1 MRDIRRP
8 DNLEAVVDRLTSQKY
23 TETETPVFQ
32 TIMDLLIFAAGVGVQ
47 QKRRTAVPSTGRG
60 IPVRIFEGNQK
71 DGYLYLVALA
81 TKQDPSALEA
91 VNDDET
97 AKIFEEYAA
106 GGLEQIAEWLSKD
119 GGDFSGVGTLLA
131 QMQSF
136 IPLEPQTT
144 EYPNPI

>member
-8 DNLEAVVDRLTSQKY
+8 DSLEAVVDRLTSPRY
-23 TETETPVFQ
+23 TETGTAVFQ

-60 IPVRIFEGNQK
+60 IPFRIFEGNQK
-71 DGYLYLVALA
+71 DGYLYLITLA
-81 TKQDPSALEA
+81 TKQAPLALET

-106 GGLEQIAEWLSKD
+106 GGLEQIAEWLSKNGD
-119 GGDFSGVGTLLA
+119 DFSGVGTLLA
-131 QMQSF
+131 QMQGF
-136 IPLEPQTT
+136 IPTEPQAT

>member
-8 DNLEAVVDRLTSQKY
+8 DNLEPVVDRLTSPQY
-23 TETETPVFQ
+23 TETGTPVFQ

-47 QKRRTAVPSTGRG
+47 QKRRTVVPSTGRG
-60 IPVRIFEGNQK
+60 IPIRIFENNQK

-81 TKQDPSALEA
+81 TMEDPTSLEM
-91 VNDDET
+91 VSDDET

-119 GGDFSGVGTLLA
+119 GGDFSGVGTLLT
-131 QMQSF
+131 QMQNF
-136 IPLEPQTT
+136 ISPEPQAT
-144 EYPNPI
+144 EYPSPI

>member
-8 DNLEAVVDRLTSQKY
+8 DNLEAVVERLTSPKY
-23 TETETPVFQ
+23 TETGTPVFQ

-47 QKRRTAVPSTGRG
+47 QKRRVAVPSTGRG
-60 IPVRIFEGNQK
+60 IPIRIFEGNQK

-81 TKQDPSALEA
+81 TRQDPSALET
-91 VNDDET
+91 VSDDET

-136 IPLEPQTT
+136 IPPEPQAT